1 MPNYTDSQVRAML
14 DLYKIAPAE
23 ANKASRKATAY
34 DFATPSNQ
42 LEYGLLFVDKN
53 CAPIPVDNTMLRI
66 AVDLYGVEP
75 EALNATFYKSR
86 EAVVGRHPFQL
97 FVEQVIHYM
106 GTYGRESAGLKP
118 ITLIPMQEIDV
129 PDVDLSKMK
138 VTVIHLV
145 GNTQVCDEITKT
157 LNTVKTPSKRIV
169 NDVRE
174 LLPLLHFVMVDDIRS
189 FELMTLVCDQMGVVP
204 TEGKNFLRFLIY
216 KTIGTTMVVNNA
228 RTAKAIVGAAD
239 QCGDQTYKLLS
250 RASKV
255 SLAAIFLRYKNLF
268 LAFKSHRRCAP
279 VINRLRRMANT
290 YHRPLSDVN
299 VQNYIALAIQDRT
312 EDLAKVRKNMDNR
325 ELVKVMNAMALR
337 MAVTDY
343 TDAVFNVR
351 NGRSFCKENAYE
363 PLTIRAY
370 DRVYAAQEELWNELL
385 TRLPTMK
392 DKVFYIPE
400 WIEYPIPTTEKQ
412 FTGNYPWGTSIFS
425 PGDDLS
431 APNPITVGVQWM
443 NPSED
448 ESVDLDL
455 HCFAQT
461 GEHFGWNAS
470 YKSGQ
475 GEVVY
480 SGDMTNAPAPDG
492 AAEAFWVKGVD
503 CAVIFTLSEF
513 RGPDNMDFKLAL
525 SSEKVGDTQHH
536 RNFVMDP
543 NELLFPPVPL
553 RFSDNTNMTLG
564 YLHGETFVL
573 YGGNLSEGAV
583 PAEHFSR
590 YIEGIM
596 YQQRTKA
603 SISSLLLACGA
614 TVVGTPEER
623 DEALA
628 NGKVV
633 VDLSPEAL
641 TASSLLDIVDGVSK

>member
-1 MPNYTDSQVRAML
+1 MPNYTESQVRAML

-23 ANKASRKATAY
+23 ANKASRKATGY

-53 CAPIPVDNTMLRI
+53 CVPVDVDNTMLRI
-66 AVDLYGVEP
+66 AADLYGIDP
-75 EALNATFYKSR
+75 AALNATFYKSR
-86 EAVVGRHPFQL
+86 EQVVDRHPFQL
-97 FVEQVIHYM
+97 FVDQIVHYM
-106 GTYGRESAGLKP
+106 GTYGRETMGLKP
-118 ITLIPMQEIDV
+118 ITLIPMQELDV

-138 VTVIHLV
+138 VTVIRLV
-145 GNTQVCDEITKT
+145 GNGQVCDEITKT
-157 LNTVKTPSKRIV
+157 LNTTKTPSKRVV
-169 NDVRE
+169 NAVRE

-216 KTIGTTMVVNNA
+216 KTIGTTMVVNNV
-228 RTAKAIVGAAD
+228 RTAKAISNAAD
-239 QCGDQTYKLLS
+239 QCGDQTYNLLA

-268 LAFKSHRRCAP
+268 LAFKSHKGCAP
-279 VINRLRRMANT
+279 VINRLRRMADT
-290 YHRPLSDVN
+290 YHRPMSDVS
-299 VQNYIALAIQDRT
+299 VQNYISLAIQGRT
-312 EDLAKVRKNMDNR
+312 KDMEKVREKMDNR

-351 NGRSFCKENAYE
+351 NGRAFCKANAYE
-363 PLTIRAY
+363 PLTITEY
-370 DRVYAAQEELWNELL
+370 DRVYNAQDGLWATLISRMPNLKGK
-385 TRLPTMK
+385 M
-392 DKVFYIPE
+392 FYIPE
-400 WIEYPIPTTEKQ
+400 YIEYPIPVTEKQ
-412 FTGNYPWGTSIFS
+412 FTGNYPWGTSIFCPS
-425 PGDDLS
+425 DDL
-431 APNPITVGVQWM
+431 ATPNPITVGVQWV
-443 NPSED
+443 NPED
-448 ESVDLDL
+448 DIVDLDL

-470 YKSGQ
+470 YKSGK

-513 RGPDNMDFKLAL
+513 RGPNNMDFKLAL
-525 SSEKVGDTQHH
+525 SSEKVDKTQHH

-543 NELLFPPVPL
+543 NELLFPPVPM

-583 PAEHFSR
+583 PSEHFSR

-603 SISSLLLACGA
+603 TISSLLLACGA
-614 TVVGTPEER
+614 TICETPEER

-628 NGKVV
+628 KGTEVI
-633 VDLSPEAL
+633 DLSPEAL
-641 TASSLLDIVDGVSK
+641 TASTLMDIVDGLVK

>member
-1 MPNYTDSQVRAML
+1 MPNYTDSQVRALL

-97 FVEQVIHYM
+97 FVDQIIHYM
-106 GTYGRESAGLKP
+106 GTYGHEAAGMKP

-145 GNTQVCDEITKT
+145 GNAQVCDEITKT

-169 NDVRE
+169 DDVRE
-174 LLPLLHFVMVDDIRS
+174 LLPLLHFVLVDDIRS

-228 RTAKAIVGAAD
+228 RTAKAIAGAAD
-239 QCGDQTYKLLS
+239 HCGEQTYKLLS

-268 LAFKSHRRCAP
+268 LAFKSHYRCAP
-279 VINRLRRMANT
+279 VINKLRRMADT

-299 VQNYIALAIQDRT
+299 VQNYINLALQWRVTDM
-312 EDLAKVRKNMDNR
+312 EKVRAGMDNR
-325 ELVKVMNAMALR
+325 EMVKVMNAMALR
-337 MAVTDY
+337 MAVTSSC
-343 TDAVFNVR
+343 DAVFNVR
-351 NGRSFCKENAYE
+351 NGRAFCKAAGYE
-363 PLTIRAY
+363 ELTTEEY
-370 DRVYAAQEELWNELL
+370 DRLYDAQEELWNTLIA
-385 TRLPTMK
+385 RMPTLK
-392 DKVFYIPE
+392 GKGFYIPE
-400 WIEYPIPTTEKQ
+400 YIEYPIPTTEKQ
-412 FTGNYPWGTSIFS
+412 FTGNYPWGTRIFS
-425 PGDDLS
+425 PGDDLT
-431 APNPITVGVQWM
+431 APAPITVGVQWV
-443 NPSED
+443 NPD
-448 ESVDLDL
+448 DDCVDLDL
-455 HCFAQT
+455 HCFSQD
-461 GEHFGWNAS
+461 GQHFGWNAS
-470 YKSGQ
+470 YKSGK

-480 SGDMTNAPAPDG
+480 SGDMTNAPQPDG
-492 AAEAFWVKGVD
+492 AAEAFWVSGVD

-525 SSEKVGDTQHH
+525 STEKVSERSRDAGY
-536 RNFVMDP
+536 VMDP

-553 RFSDNTNMTLG
+553 RFQDNTNMTLG

-596 YQQRTKA
+596 YQQRAKA
-603 SISSLLLACGA
+603 TISSLLLACGA
-614 TVVGTPEER
+614 TLYGTPEER
-623 DEALA
+623 DEAAA
-628 NGKVV
+628 NGMSII
-633 VDLSPEAL
+633 DLSPEAL
-641 TASSLLDIVDGVSK
+641 TASTLMDIVDGLVK